1 MYQTNNN
8 QYMTILVQET
18 QLTQEISINQP
29 QLAGLYD
36 FVLTSQYSHQPI
48 IMAATLIETNA
59 RYSTFEIT
67 FPVGFGDAHKNGIYN
82 WRLEQNL
89 VTIEAGLTK
98 IITEPGGGLGTT
110 NYTSTPEIEER
121 VAEVFYRPNY

>member
-1 MYQTNNN
+1 
-8 QYMTILVQET
+8 MTIEVPEFN
-18 QLTQEISINQP
+18 LTQQISINQP

-48 IMAATLIETNA
+48 IMAATVIETNA
-59 RYSTFEIT
+59 RYSTLQIT
-67 FPVGFGDAHKNGIYN
+67 FPTGFGDAHKNGVYN

-89 VTIEAGLTK
+89 VTIEAGLVK

-110 NYTSTPEIEER
+110 NYTSTPETEER

>member
-1 MYQTNNN
+1 
-8 QYMTILVQET
+8 MTILVQET

-67 FPVGFGDAHKNGIYN
+67 FPTGFGDAHKNGVYN

-89 VTIEAGLTK
+89 VTIEAGLVK